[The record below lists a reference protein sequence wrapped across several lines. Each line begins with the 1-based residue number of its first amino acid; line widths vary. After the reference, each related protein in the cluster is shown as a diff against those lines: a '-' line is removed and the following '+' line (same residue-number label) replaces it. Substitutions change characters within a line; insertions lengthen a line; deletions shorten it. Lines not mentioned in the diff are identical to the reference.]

1 MGVLR
6 SSLSS
11 WYEDNW
17 RRRRGEEAPVCVG
30 RRRRCCNEGWGQ
42 VWHLRFYW
50 SGGGG
55 CGGGGGAVMRG
66 S

>member
-30 RRRRCCNEGWGQ
+30 RRRRCCNEGWGE
-42 VWHLRFYW
+42 VWHSMFYW
-50 SGGGG
+50 SGEED
-55 CGGGGGAVMRG
+55 VEEEEEL
-66 S
+66 